1 MNDPVKTR
9 SAGGVV
15 QRGAGPLDKFFGILA
30 LVGLIFLVV
39 LAGMSIAGSALPAFN
54 PALETWTKWVASVL
68 AIIAT
73 VKGLWAAAAWLQ
85 RRATD
90 G

>member
-1 MNDPVKTR
+1 MQVGKITLN
-9 SAGGVV
+9 VV
-15 QRGAGPLDKFFGILA
+15 FGLLA
-30 LVGLIFLVV
+30 LAGLILVV
-39 LAGMSIAGSALPAFN
+39 TLAYRALTGSSIPDFN
-54 PALETWTKWVASVL
+54 PALESWTAWVASVL

-73 VKGLWAAAAWLQ
+73 VKGLWAAATWLQ